1 MFRWLCYAHI
11 LSQNLQNSKIPG
23 MNHTHAHTQSAKLKN
38 DVLHN
43 LFISKPMCGT
53 MDGIYLVWCN
63 KLHEG
68 KSCLPIQQRGDTH
81 LWQQFRRGSCWCCAG
96 LCRYRRRRR
105 RHSTGRWGSTALLL
119 HTHMNNRCRVHA
131 CNVILYAYRYTQ
143 FVYSDQLEQNFFLT
157 VLQTK
162 IKSAEII
169 REDVLQ
175 VCEVPCLRLSAPLEM
190 GRPSSLD
197 Q

>member
-1 MFRWLCYAHI
+1 
-11 LSQNLQNSKIPG
+11 
-23 MNHTHAHTQSAKLKN
+23 MNHTHILTHTQSAKLKN

-53 MDGIYLVWCN
+53 TDGIYLVWCN
-63 KLHEG
+63 KLHQG
-68 KSCLPIQQRGDTH
+68 KTCLPIQQWGDTH
-81 LWQQFRRGSCWCCAG
+81 LWQQFQRGSCWCCAG

-131 CNVILYAYRYTQ
+131 CDLKCPNIYAICVFRSAQ
-143 FVYSDQLEQNFFLT
+143 AELFLT
-157 VLQTK
+157 VLQIK

-169 REDVLQ
+169 LEYVHQ
-175 VCEVPCLRLSAPLEM
+175 VCDVPCLRLSALLEM